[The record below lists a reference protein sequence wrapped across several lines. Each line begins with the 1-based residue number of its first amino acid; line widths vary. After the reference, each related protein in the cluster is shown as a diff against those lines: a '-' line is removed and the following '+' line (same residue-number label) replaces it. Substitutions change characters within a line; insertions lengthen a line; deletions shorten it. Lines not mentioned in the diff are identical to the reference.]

1 MRTPCSVH
9 RLYVANTCHRLY
21 DKENKICLN
30 LVYVGRC
37 IVAVDVCS
45 HPSASSVSNS
55 VKVRFTPPK
64 DIPVELYIKVFVGY
78 KNRYS
83 TPAAPRSYALYSMC
97 GAVCREHNK
106 IMYKCIC
113 LAVIWSVV
121 VAVGVVT
128 ASSELQKIL
137 FFLAPSVCGLFV
149 CV

>member
-1 MRTPCSVH
+1 V
-9 RLYVANTCHRLY
+9 NQ
-21 DKENKICLN
+21 ICLN

-83 TPAAPRSYALYSMC
+83 TPAAPRSYTLYGMC
-97 GAVCREHNK
+97 GAVCGKHNK
-106 IMYKCIC
+106 FMYKCIC
-113 LAVIWSVV
+113 LHVKL
-121 VAVGVVT
+121 VAATVSCLRT
-128 ASSELQKIL
+128 ANSSQRSL
-137 FFLAPSVCGLFV
+137 V
-149 CV
+149 